1 MKIQDFGTLQMVRTD
16 KAHFG
21 QGKIQPLTS
30 NAPGMSPIEKVR
42 RADKTTEAASIQP
55 AGQAGQSKSFQ
66 SYLLDALST
75 VNNQQLDVNAVEEK
89 LITNPDEVDIQD
101 VTIAMAKARQSL
113 NLAQT
118 VIDRLVTG
126 WNEITTTR

>member
-1 MKIQDFGTLQMVRTD
+1 MKIIDFGTLQMARTNEQ
-16 KAHFG
+16 HFG
-21 QGKIQPLTS
+21 QGKIQPLTG
-30 NAPGMSPIEKVR
+30 NAAGFSAVEKVH
-42 RADKTTEAASIQP
+42 KSNQTTQTASIQP
-55 AGQAGQSKSFQ
+55 AAQAGTSKSFQ

-75 VNNQQLDVNAVEEK
+75 VNSQQLDVNAVEEQ

-118 VIDRLVTG
+118 VIDRLITG

>member
-1 MKIQDFGTLQMVRTD
+1 MKIQDFGTLQMTRTD

-21 QGKIQPLTS
+21 QSRIQPLTQ
-30 NAPGMSPIEKVR
+30 NAPGMSPIQKIQRAEKN
-42 RADKTTEAASIQP
+42 TEAASIQP
-55 AGQAGQSKSFQ
+55 AGQSKTFQ
-66 SYLLDALST
+66 SYLLDALES
-75 VNNQQLDVNAVEEK
+75 VNNQQLDVNKVQEK
-89 LITNPDEVDIQD
+89 LITDPDDVNVAD
-101 VTIAMAKARQSL
+101 VTIAMAKARMSL

>member
-1 MKIQDFGTLQMVRTD
+1 MKIADFGTLQMVRTD

-21 QGKIQPLTS
+21 QGKIQSITNNKSAL
-30 NAPGMSPIEKVR
+30 SPIEKLHGT
-42 RADKTTEAASIQP
+42 DKTIKTDSVENV
-55 AGQAGQSKSFQ
+55 GQSKSFQ
-66 SYLLDALST
+66 SYLLDALES
-75 VNNQQLDVNAVEEK
+75 VNNQQLDVTKVQEK
-89 LITNPDEVDIQD
+89 MITNPDDVNVAD
-101 VTIAMAKARQSL
+101 VTIAMAKARMSL

>member
-1 MKIQDFGTLQMVRTD
+1 MKIQDFGTLQMARTD

-21 QGKIQPLTS
+21 QNKIQPLTQ
-30 NAPGMSPIEKVR
+30 NAPGMSPIQKIQ

-55 AGQAGQSKSFQ
+55 ANQSKSFQ
-66 SYLLDALST
+66 SYLLDALES
-75 VNNQQLDVNAVEEK
+75 VNNQQLDVTKVQEK
-89 LITNPDEVDIQD
+89 MITDPDDVNVAD
-101 VTIAMAKARQSL
+101 VTIAMAKARMSL
-113 NLAQT
+113 NLAQS

>member
-21 QGKIQPLTS
+21 QGKIQPLTR
-30 NAPGMSPIEKVR
+30 NAPGMSAVQAVS
-42 RADKTTEAASIQP
+42 RADRSTEAPSIQP
-55 AGQAGQSKSFQ
+55 AGQSKSFQ
-66 SYLLDALST
+66 SYLLDALTT
-75 VNNQQLDVNAVEEK
+75 VNTQQLDVNAVEEK

>member
-1 MKIQDFGTLQMVRTD
+1 MAPIQKIQ
-16 KAHFG
+16 
-21 QGKIQPLTS
+21 
-30 NAPGMSPIEKVR
+30 
-42 RADKTTEAASIQP
+42 RADKTTEAASILP
-55 AGQAGQSKSFQ
+55 ANQSKTFQ
-66 SYLLDALST
+66 SYLLDALNT
-75 VNNQQLDVNAVEEK
+75 VNSQQLDVTSVQEK
-89 LITNPDEVDIQD
+89 LITDPDDVDIHD